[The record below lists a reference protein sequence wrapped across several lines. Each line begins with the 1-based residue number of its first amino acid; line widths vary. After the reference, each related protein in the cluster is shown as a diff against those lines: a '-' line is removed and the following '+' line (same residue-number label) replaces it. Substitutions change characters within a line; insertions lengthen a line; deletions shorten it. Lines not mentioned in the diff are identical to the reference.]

1 LKFRKSNCEI
11 CVTLFAKQL
20 IFLYNGNVNIK
31 IRTPINAELINSQ
44 LSNRYHVHPIFA
56 TIDSTNTYIK
66 EHVETLTNGS
76 IIISIHQSSGRG
88 RYERLFESNDDCGI
102 YCSFLLKDNLELIQT
117 HLNLKIACALHF
129 SIYECFG
136 IVTEIK
142 WPNDLIIN
150 QRKCAG
156 ILIETNYQMSINN
169 INAIIVGWG
178 LNVYNQPFMDSIKDL
193 ATTLESH
200 TNIYLDRNKLILH
213 FFKHL
218 DTFLYKPN
226 ILDYYKLHMIPIN
239 NWVNITINHA
249 KELVQIIDIDLH
261 GQLIVKTK
269 NNQLLTLF
277 NEEIMLNK

>member
-1 LKFRKSNCEI
+1 MKFRKSNCEI
-11 CVTLFAKQL
+11 CVTLFAKQSFF
-20 IFLYNGNVNIK
+20 IYNGNVNIK
-31 IRTPINAELINSQ
+31 KRTPINAELINSQ
-44 LSNRYHVHPIFA
+44 LSNGYLVHPLFE
-56 TIDSTNTYIK
+56 TINSTNTYIK
-66 EHVETLTNGS
+66 EHVETLNDGS
-76 IIISIHQSSGRG
+76 IIISKHQSSGRG

-102 YCSFLLKDNLELIQT
+102 YCSFLLKNNLELIQT

-142 WPNDLIIN
+142 WPNDIIIN
-150 QRKCAG
+150 KKKCAG
-156 ILIETNYQMSINN
+156 ILIETNYQSRFNN
-169 INAIIVGWG
+169 LNAIIVGWG
-178 LNVYNQPFMDSIKDL
+178 LNVYNQPFMDSIKDI

-200 TNIYLDRNKLILH
+200 TNIHLDRNMLILH

-218 DTFLYKPN
+218 DDFLYRID

-239 NWVNITINHA
+239 NWVSITINNA
-249 KELVQIIDIDLH
+249 KELVQIIDIDML